1 MKYLNFFILKVF
13 YFLFF
18 YLSFE
23 DIYYHCINI
32 GKPQIN
38 TNGKNVNSNEK
49 ANNLST
55 EWSNRGFNFMDLL
68 KNGYLQS
75 HGNLEEVKDELANEL
90 ANKIQNKIGEYLK
103 DEKNLS
109 VLQHLQLEDLDDLK
123 YYVKDV
129 SEYIGS
135 KAGDL
140 LDQNLEN
147 TLKPLLERKSFETFE
162 QALHNKNTDNFVP
175 FEEND
180 KSGNANE
187 ETEKFVDELVEEYEN
202 TKNPDLEEQTKDIK
216 THSDSD

>member
-1 MKYLNFFILKVF
+1 M
-13 YFLFF
+13 
-18 YLSFE
+18 SFE

-32 GKPQIN
+32 GKPQVN

-123 YYVKDV
+123 HYVKDV
-129 SEYIGS
+129 SEYIGA

-140 LDQNLEN
+140 LDENLES

-162 QALHNKNTDNFVP
+162 QALHNKSTDNFVP
-175 FEEND
+175 FEENN

-187 ETEKFVDELVEEYEN
+187 ETENFVDELVEDYEK
-202 TKNPDLEEQTKDIK
+202 TKNPDLDEQTKDIK